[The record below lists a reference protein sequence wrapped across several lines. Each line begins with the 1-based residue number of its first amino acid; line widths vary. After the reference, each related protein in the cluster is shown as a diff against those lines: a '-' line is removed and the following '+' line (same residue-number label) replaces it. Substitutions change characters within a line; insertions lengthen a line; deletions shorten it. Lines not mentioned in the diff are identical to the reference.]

1 LLQIILIMTRLL
13 NYIILINKIRL
24 YKAKRHAPGDASV
37 CRKRLVT
44 RNLPYKNEVGNN
56 NTLLIT
62 NL

>member
-1 LLQIILIMTRLL
+1 MLQIILIMTRLL

-44 RNLPYKNEVGNN
+44 RNLPNKIEWG
-56 NTLLIT
+56 
-62 NL
+62 